1 MAWNNNVSVVQ
12 TFGSN
17 DSQNAWVNISGLG
30 WKQIKTGAAD
40 GVTNL
45 FIMFN
50 AARANGRTVTVFVDD
65 ATQLVTIAY
74 LN

>member
-1 MAWNNNVSVVQ
+1 MAQYNNVAVAQ
-12 TFGSN
+12 TFASN
-17 DSQNAWVNISGLG
+17 ASQNAWANLAGTG
-30 WKQIKTGAAD
+30 WLKILPGAPD

-50 AARANGRTVTVFVDD
+50 AAKANGRTVTVITD
-65 ATQLVTIAY
+65 ASNQIIIAY

>member
-1 MAWNNNVSVVQ
+1 MAWHNNINVTQ
-12 TFGSN
+12 TFASN
-17 DSQNAWVNISGLG
+17 DAQNAWANFSGLG
-30 WKQIKTGAAD
+30 WRRIKTGAHD

-50 AARANGRTVTVFVDD
+50 EARTSGRTVTVFIED
-65 ATQLVTIAY
+65 ATGLITIAY

>member
-1 MAWNNNVSVVQ
+1 MAWNNNVSVAQ
-12 TFGSN
+12 TFASN
-17 DSQNAWVNISGLG
+17 DSQNAWVNISGVG
-30 WKQIKTGAAD
+30 WKKIKTGATD

-45 FIMFN
+45 FLLFN
-50 AARANGRTVTVFVDD
+50 AAKANGRTVSVFVED

>member
-1 MAWNNNVSVVQ
+1 MAWFNSVNVVQ
-12 TFGSN
+12 TFASN
-17 DSQNAWVNISGLG
+17 DSQNAWVNIAGVG
-30 WKQIKTGAAD
+30 WRRIKTGATD

-50 AARANGRTVTVFVDD
+50 AAKANARTVNVFVED
-65 ATQLVTIAY
+65 ATNLVTIAY

>member
-30 WKQIKTGAAD
+30 WKRIKTGAAD

-50 AARANGRTVTVFVDD
+50 AAKGNGRTVTVFVDD

>member
-1 MAWNNNVSVVQ
+1 MAWFNNVNVVQ
-12 TFGSN
+12 TFASN
-17 DSQNAWVNISGLG
+17 DSQNAWVNIQGVG
-30 WKQIKTGAAD
+30 WRRIKTGATD

-50 AARANGRTVTVFVDD
+50 AARGNARTVTVFVDD
-65 ATQLVTIAY
+65 ATSLVTIAY

>member
-1 MAWNNNVSVVQ
+1 MAWNNNVSVAQ
-12 TFGSN
+12 TFASN
-17 DSQNAWVNISGLG
+17 DSQNAWVNIAGLG
-30 WKQIKTGAAD
+30 WKQIKTGATD

-50 AARANGRTVTVFVDD
+50 AAKANGRTVTVFIED